1 VKHADAEG
9 IRGYCSARLAAH
21 FDEQSAGTTEDSEEG
36 APCCEPAMLRRSVD
50 AARGGSS
57 TSVDGGQGFVSGAET
72 MEGERATAGEVVARP
87 RQEQGRGS
95 WSPTL
100 GTARESGVAAWRHV
114 QQREGGMAPWE
125 ARARPWERTGKEEG
139 SAGHGREER
148 GTAPSCCRTPRRRGE
163 RHGRLRARTR
173 EGAAPM
179 EERSSAAGLL
189 AHHGEEQRRSGPRG
203 ELGRRRAPK
212 ELLLLRARSREG
224 GRWGTGGLLLEEE
237 EEGQGAPRHCWPRGG
252 RALLL
257 GVSQR

>member
-1 VKHADAEG
+1 MFHRGDAQ
-9 IRGYCSARLAAH
+9 RGKVWRAAAQGGRGRAARLQGASARGKKLLLNV
-21 FDEQSAGTTEDSEEG
+21 
-36 APCCEPAMLRRSVD
+36 APWM
-50 AARGGSS
+50 G
-57 TSVDGGQGFVSGAET
+57 
-72 MEGERATAGEVVARP
+72 EGEGDELLLAR
-87 RQEQGRGS
+87 RGR
-95 WSPTL
+95 
-100 GTARESGVAAWRHV
+100 
-114 QQREGGMAPWE
+114 
-125 ARARPWERTGKEEG
+125 RPW
-139 SAGHGREER
+139 REER
-148 GTAPSCCRTPRRRGE
+148 GAALSCCRTPRRRGE

-257 GVSQR
+257 GASQRWKKGSAAMGGREFLRAEQRKELCVRERGRRESGG